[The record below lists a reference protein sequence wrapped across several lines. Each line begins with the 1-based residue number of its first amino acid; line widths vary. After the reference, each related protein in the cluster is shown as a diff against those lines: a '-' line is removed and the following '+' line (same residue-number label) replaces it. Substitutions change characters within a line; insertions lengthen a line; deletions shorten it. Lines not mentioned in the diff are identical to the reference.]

1 VVLDISL
8 IILCLVLFM
17 LISLTR
23 DVVVSCLYFLVFQMF
38 FSALYFRYGG
48 HNLGIILF
56 FLHLGLSLIFLLYGF
71 IFFKNIKGE
80 HLASLKK
87 NKHKMIGIILACI
100 MFGILFL
107 FIEGTGKNLNGD
119 LIKLTQKNLFM
130 SDEGNLYEFMLLF
143 FFAFTVIGLITFQ
156 HKIKKQ

>member
-1 VVLDISL
+1 MVLDISL

-56 FLHLGLSLIFLLYGF
+56 FLYLGLSLIFLIYGF
-71 IFFKNIKGE
+71 IFFKNINGE
-80 HLASLKK
+80 HLVSLKK

-119 LIKLTQKNLFM
+119 LISPVQKNLFM
-130 SDEGNLYEFMLLF
+130 TGEGILYEFMLLF